1 MDNPIN
7 LSAKQKAAIVDW
19 QSSDVKEICY
29 EGAARS
35 GKTFLIIVAIIS
47 RGLSS
52 PGSRHL
58 IARFRFNHMVTT
70 VWKQTL
76 IPLLDQLCKGLYTID
91 ERYTIVT
98 LPGGATIWGAGLDD
112 KERVEKIM
120 GTEFATIFIN
130 EATQIGYGTFQ
141 KVKTRLSQNAPKL
154 KRKIIVDCNP
164 RNESHWIYKY
174 FIANKDPETNTP
186 LDETRRKQK
195 AHRKFLATEN
205 PHLSADYLEI
215 LQNLSGTERQRLYE
229 GAWVN
234 NEGLVYP
241 DYQGAIVDPSVIRP
255 DRSWRF
261 AGAVDFGF
269 TNPFCFLWFGY
280 DPANEIWYLFD
291 EYYERE
297 KTVAVHCKEL
307 LTRQRC
313 ETIVADHDAEDRATM
328 AEHGLYTIAAEK
340 DVTTGIQALNDLL
353 TRKHGVRIRIS
364 ANCINVLEELSV
376 YSWAQPKEGQNA
388 KEVPVKHF
396 DHAMDA
402 MRYFAKWVLSD
413 SGVSPFG
420 DVGTAW

>member
-1 MDNPIN
+1 MENPVV
-7 LSAKQKAAIVDW
+7 LTDKQRAAIVDW
-19 QSSDVKEICY
+19 QNADVKEICY

-35 GKTFLIIVAIIS
+35 GKTFLIINAIVS
-47 RGLSS
+47 RALSS

-58 IARFRFNHMVTT
+58 IARFRYNHMITT
-70 VWKQTL
+70 VWMQTL
-76 IPLLDQLCKGLYTID
+76 LPLLSKLCKGSYKID
-91 ERYTIVT
+91 ERYTIAT
-98 LPGGATIWGAGLDD
+98 LYNGASIWGAGLDD

-174 FIANKDPETNTP
+174 FIANKDPVSNDPLNETQ
-186 LDETRRKQK
+186 RRQK

-205 PHLSADYLEI
+205 PHLSEDYLEI
-215 LQNLSGTERQRLYE
+215 LRNLSGAERQRLYE

-241 DYQGAIVDPSVIRP
+241 DYQTAIVDPASIRIQR
-255 DRSWRF
+255 DWKIC
-261 AGAVDFGF
+261 GAVDFGF
-269 TNPFCFLWFGY
+269 TNPFCFLWFAY
-280 DPANEIWYLFD
+280 DAANETWYLID

-307 LTRQRC
+307 LQRRRC

-328 AEHGLYTIAAEK
+328 AENGLFTIAAEK

-353 TRKHGVRIRIS
+353 TRKYGVKLRIS
-364 ANCINVLEELSV
+364 ASCINAIEELSV

-413 SGVSPFG
+413 SGISPFG
-420 DVGTAW
+420 EVGQAW